1 MQVEILIML
10 RKPHIQRFDA
20 ISTQQPLID
29 NQYIQIA
36 YYTSHHQ
43 PYLQGF
49 ELFHSMMGN
58 HFTDSKGVWQ
68 PPLYTSS
75 WSGLP
80 PFLPLFAWNPWTET
94 DQRFGSSQH
103 HAHHAKTAH
112 FSISIWK
119 NTIFPHVKKKQR
131 SMVGHSSKINP
142 PRAPQKQRL

>member
-1 MQVEILIML
+1 MVHHSHLQSKSMQVEILIML

-36 YYTSHHQ
+36 YYKSHHQ

-49 ELFHSMMGN
+49 ELFHSMMRN

-68 PPLYTSS
+68 PPLYTSP

-80 PFLPLFAWNPWTET
+80 PFPSPLRMESMNRNGPTIRIVSTPCPPCKNCTFLRLNLEK
-94 DQRFGSSQH
+94 H
-103 HAHHAKTAH
+103 HLSTRQEVKR
-112 FSISIWK
+112 K
-119 NTIFPHVKKKQR
+119 NKGVW
-131 SMVGHSSKINP
+131 
-142 PRAPQKQRL
+142 